1 MKKVLFTAALLIAA
15 VTVSA
20 QESVVKQAK
29 SAKSD
34 PEKAASILEPALSD
48 PTTSKDCETW
58 KLAGDLQKSI
68 YDQEYTKMY
77 LQQEY
82 DAERMYKSIVKLHE
96 YYIKAVAVEKE
107 QVAAGTLKKAK
118 YSAKLGKEIVPT
130 RAYLINAGS
139 DAYNSGDYEG
149 ALTYFGTYADAI
161 NEPILAE
168 LPEVKNDTLI
178 YMLASYACQAASS
191 IKNTDAVI
199 KYAEI
204 GKKDKEEGYRALVCL
219 ADVYGKGE
227 TPDSAKWLATIEEG
241 VESFP
246 QQEFF
251 VGSLMDYYIQ
261 KGRVDDALAK
271 IESVIASNP
280 NPYFKYVKGVLLY
293 EKKQYED
300 AIATMNEIIS
310 AGGDFQCEAYA
321 QIGNCYFV
329 QAQEIVEE
337 NATISMDDPKY
348 NENEGKIRELYEKAK
363 PNYEKAKQIGPDKKN
378 LWGNFLLNIYWK
390 LNMGPE
396 YEALEK
402 ELGY

>member
-1 MKKVLFTAALLIAA
+1 MKKVLFTAALLFAA
-15 VTVSA
+15 FAVSA

-68 YDQEYTKMY
+68 YEQENMKAA

-82 DAERMYKSIVKLHE
+82 DAERLYKSVVKLHE
-96 YYIKAVAVEKE
+96 YYIKAAAVEKE

-118 YSAKLGKEIVPT
+118 YGSKLGKEIVPT
-130 RAYLINAGS
+130 RNYLINAGS

-149 ALTYFGTYADAI
+149 ALTYFGVYADAL
-161 NEPILAE
+161 NEPLLAD
-168 LPEVKNDTLI
+168 LPEIQNDTLI
-178 YMLASYACQAASS
+178 YMLASYACQAA
-191 IKNTDAVI
+191 NTIHNNEAVI

-241 VESFP
+241 VETFP
-246 QQEFF
+246 QQEYFI
-251 VGSLMDYYIQ
+251 GSLMDYYIQ
-261 KGRVDDALAK
+261 RGLIDEALAK
-271 IESVIASNP
+271 IETVIATNP
-280 NPYFKYVKGVLLY
+280 NPYFKYVKGVLQY
-293 EKKQYED
+293 EKKQYD
-300 AIATMNEIIS
+300 NAIATMNEIIS

-321 QIGNCYFV
+321 QIGNCYFI
-329 QAQEIVEE
+329 QAQDIVEE

-348 NENEGKIRELYEKAK
+348 NDNEGKIRALYEQAK
-363 PNYEKAKQIGPDKKN
+363 PNYEKAKQAGPDKKN